1 MKEVKLTN
9 TNHFY
14 RDLPGFSQFVDL
26 HMSKHYRRVPD
37 DWFIVICD
45 LRGSTEAIDSGL
57 YQNVNLIGAA
67 CISTVRAALPDEFPF
82 VFGGDGASLL
92 LPAQHL
98 DKACDQLSKLQNLA
112 KANFGFDLRVCAV
125 RVGDAHRAGAPI
137 ELAKFMT
144 TPQLGMALIRGGGLS
159 WAETNAKSDTARF
172 GVPPAADGAALPDL
186 SGLSC
191 RWQPLSSQ
199 RGQILSILI
208 ESRTGHSVFASIIEE
223 ISRIVGGDVS
233 NARPTSLAAMTY
245 RSGWE
250 MLRNERRYV
259 KSVWSLA
266 FARRLVSILISLM
279 AFRYRLPMPFDARGY
294 VADVPR
300 HSDFRKFDDILRMV
314 LDCDPGEVDE
324 IEQLLDRHYN
334 RGEIYYG
341 IHRSPE
347 ALMTCFVEG
356 LQPGQHVHFIDGS
369 GGGYA
374 MAAKRLKA
382 QRRCGL
388 TAAEA

>member
-1 MKEVKLTN
+1 MTN
-9 TNHFY
+9 TSQFY
-14 RDLPGFSQFVDL
+14 RDLPGFSQFADL

-45 LRGSTEAIDSGL
+45 LRDSTEAIEAGL
-57 YQNVNLIGAA
+57 YQDVNLMGAA
-67 CISTVRAALPDEFPF
+67 CISTMKTAITDDFPF

-92 LPAQHL
+92 LPERDL
-98 DKACDQLSKLQNLA
+98 ETACDRLSRLQNFA
-112 KANFGFDLRVCAV
+112 KANFGFDLRVCIV
-125 RVGDAHRAGAPI
+125 RAGDAHRAGAPV
-137 ELAKFMT
+137 ELAKFMA
-144 TPQLGMALIRGGGLS
+144 TPQLGMALMRGGGLS
-159 WAETNAKSDTARF
+159 WAEKNAKSDAARF
-172 GVPPAADGAALPDL
+172 RVPAAADGAALSDL

-199 RGQILSILI
+199 RGQILSLLI
-208 ESRTGHSVFASIIEE
+208 ESRTDHSLFASIISE
-223 ISRIVGGDVS
+223 ISRIVGGDVA
-233 NARPTSLAAMTY
+233 NANPVSLAAMTY

-259 KSVWSLA
+259 KSVWSFA
-266 FARRLVSILISLM
+266 FALRLISILISLM
-279 AFRYRLPMPFDARGY
+279 AFRYRLPMPFDANGY

-300 HSDFRKFDDILRMV
+300 HSDFRKFDDMLRMV
-314 LDCDPGEVDE
+314 LDCGPGEVNQ

-341 IHRSPE
+341 IHRSPQ
-347 ALMTCFVEG
+347 AVITCFVEG

-369 GGGYA
+369 GAGYA

-382 QRRCGL
+382 QRRRGL
-388 TAAEA
+388 SQC